1 MEKCDS
7 WLQDRK
13 IRFINLKSADIH
25 LFIYSIISIGHNLTA
40 RSCCMM
46 GYNGKWHSAFFIA
59 IFLVGD
65 ITEEEKITTLA
76 GKSLCQKYQRRCL
89 TKTEII
95 NSVFKCVS
103 EDF

>member
-1 MEKCDS
+1 MDKCDS

-65 ITEEEKITTLA
+65 IIEEEKNHNI
-76 GKSLCQKYQRRCL
+76 GWKKSVPKVPKKVPDKNR
-89 TKTEII
+89 
-95 NSVFKCVS
+95 NN
-103 EDF
+103 